1 MASKG
6 VNVPFGI
13 PAKSVAE
20 VCCVSA
26 ASTAAAAAAAVAATA
41 LLQRSARLL
50 SDR

>member
-26 ASTAAAAAAAVAATA
+26 ASTAAAAAAVAATA
-41 LLQRSARLL
+41 RLQRSARLL